1 MPKKRQNKKGGDEQ
15 LPQLPAPPRREIID
29 ADKATLE
36 EPPHFPLSKSAPR
49 EYVRYKS
56 MQEPSA
62 PLSQRSRSEVFGPHT
77 QPRLIEPK
85 PEEIYYDQPSEE
97 VEAERQSLRE
107 PEPEPDNHYEEVE
120 PEYEEPLPPPPP
132 PPPQPQPSQNVENES
147 PKTRAFYSLWFARG
161 MTFVALVLLACG
173 LYVLIRRPKF
183 KGTIS
188 AKITEA
194 SCQTATNICSVDITY
209 SVDSKEY
216 LQKGVSVTTLYK
228 SGDSLAILYDTANPS
243 SFNVAEPKW
252 VQYVFGIGLTALSLI
267 MIISVWWYYYSLR

>member
-15 LPQLPAPPRREIID
+15 PPPLAPPTPPEIRD
-29 ADKATLE
+29 VDKATLE

-49 EYVRYKS
+49 EYVRYEQS
-56 MQEPSA
+56 RPS
-62 PLSQRSRSEVFGPHT
+62 SQRPRSEVFGYRT
-77 QPRLIEPK
+77 QPRLIEPEPK
-85 PEEIYYDQPSEE
+85 PEEIYYEQPVEDVNERPIQEVAQPEAPVEE
-97 VEAERQSLRE
+97 VEFV
-107 PEPEPDNHYEEVE
+107 PEQK
-120 PEYEEPLPPPPP
+120 YEEPLPSVIASP
-132 PPPQPQPSQNVENES
+132 PPPQPRQNVENES
-147 PKTRAFYSLWFARG
+147 PKTRVFYSLWFARG
-161 MTFVALVLLACG
+161 MTFVALILLACG

-228 SGDSLAILYDTANPS
+228 SGDSLAILYDTVNPS

-252 VQYVFGIGLTALSLI
+252 VRYVFGFGLTILSLI